1 MFWLIYLLSAILC
14 IWGGCLLARVIANR
28 LELGLFRRKRRKEAL
43 EAAGSFVSG
52 TNTPTTSGMP
62 EVKRRSGWWTLVGLG
77 VMLFGGGVAFVHD
90 AVSAMITNG
99 REWRS
104 EDIANHLMTTAL
116 LMSLGLSGGLAV
128 VGFRFDPSL
137 GRRRC
142 PTCWYDMNATKGRL
156 CPECGHEA
164 SSDRQ
169 LYRSKR
175 SRVTIALAITSL
187 LVYPTT
193 TRMLYASRV
202 GPIGLIPTT
211 VMVLAWE
218 WLPEKVVGSGS
229 MAMGARPN
237 QPGSLAS
244 RLQDNAT
251 WEWQRNLFRWRCRE
265 AVRSATDLRLMFR
278 ASMLHSGGLQLD
290 KAFVQTLR
298 PRLGRL
304 IKGVDWTDPE
314 SRTATQW
321 LVMSITPAIDSV
333 EVQEEL
339 VRHIVAE
346 APTLLR
352 QMATPPVGWDTAAL
366 MLLGYPGVADAMGQP
381 WLDAMEAYLAATTTP
396 SFHRLHCLRVLYEN
410 SGDSFMPIVERV
422 LGKVDSKTRFEIAQA
437 GLGTSR
443 DPLFVNLAVEIIQT
457 SSTEKAE
464 QIVANLFRYPNPQVR
479 EACLRRF
486 LLDQYHKPACLQAI
500 RYSMYNESWSDQ
512 HLSILETALAK
523 TLRLSDD
530 AAVRDA
536 LNAIGSETDLSEL
549 MRPSLEE
556 LAKSPG
562 TRNGAIAKTILE
574 RLPPTPQAEPEKSP

>member
-14 IWGGCLLARVIANR
+14 VWGGCLLARVIANR

-43 EAAGSFVSG
+43 EAAGAFVSG
-52 TNTPTTSGMP
+52 TNTPATSGMP

-193 TRMLYASRV
+193 TRVLYASRV

-218 WLPEKVVGSGS
+218 WLPEKVVGTNRTVGAWRPTPSGT
-229 MAMGARPN
+229 
-237 QPGSLAS
+237 LAD
-244 RLQDNAT
+244 RIEGKQL
-251 WEWQRNLFRWRCRE
+251 WRWQRDLLDWRCQGTMH
-265 AVRSATDLRLMFR
+265 SATDIRRMYR
-278 ASMLHSGGLQLD
+278 ASEVPSVGVSIDDPFIQ
-290 KAFVQTLR
+290 ALR
-298 PRLGRL
+298 PRLGAL
-304 IKGVDWTDPE
+304 VAGVDWTDVE
-314 SRTATQW
+314 SRIAIQW
-321 LVMSITPAIDSV
+321 LVQSIFPAIDDKAL
-333 EVQEEL
+333 QQDL
-339 VRHIVAE
+339 VREIVAIS
-346 APTLLR
+346 PTLLTR
-352 QMATPPVGWDTAAL
+352 MASPPTGWDTAE
-366 MLLGYPGVADAMGQP
+366 MVLLGVPGVADAIGQP
-381 WLDAMEAYLAATTTP
+381 WVDAFEKRLASPNMQLYHRFNCARVLAAAKPDEFTP
-396 SFHRLHCLRVLYEN
+396 LVLRTLASADEATGLQILRACVWHVDDPVINAKAIEMIRASNPVTAEDAVAAFILCKPIEVRNEALKRLAADQYDKASCVTPLQQA
-410 SGDSFMPIVERV
+410 
-422 LGKVDSKTRFEIAQA
+422 IAQGTWTPEELGTLAA
-437 GLGTSR
+437 GLRKT
-443 DPLFVNLAVEIIQT
+443 LALTDQT
-457 SSTEKAE
+457 
-464 QIVANLFRYPNPQVR
+464 VVR
-479 EACLRRF
+479 EALTVIN
-486 LLDQYHKPACLQAI
+486 QVP
-500 RYSMYNESWSDQ
+500 
-512 HLSILETALAK
+512 ALA
-523 TLRLSDD
+523 
-530 AAVRDA
+530 
-536 LNAIGSETDLSEL
+536 EL
-549 MRPSLEE
+549 LRPSLQE